1 MSKRI
6 WLHQIKLSYSQLCHN
21 IQEETQL
28 VGREYKHNTCM
39 LPKSL
44 FTLMSGSASFQ
55 SNCSQL
61 CHNDN
66 ITHHYHVQDNQHYH
80 LEEKSYH
87 MVNYKHLN
95 QKS

>member
-21 IQEETQL
+21 IEEETQL

-44 FTLMSGSASFQ
+44 FTLMSASFQ
-55 SNCSQL
+55 SNRYPINAFLDRIIHSL
-61 CHNDN
+61 VIDN
-66 ITHHYHVQDNQHYH
+66 I
-80 LEEKSYH
+80 LK
-87 MVNYKHLN
+87 
-95 QKS
+95 